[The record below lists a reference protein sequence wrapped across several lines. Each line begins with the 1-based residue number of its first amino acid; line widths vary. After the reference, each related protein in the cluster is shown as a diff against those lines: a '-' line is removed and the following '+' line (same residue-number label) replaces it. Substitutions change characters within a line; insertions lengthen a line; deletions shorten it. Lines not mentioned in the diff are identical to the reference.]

1 MKTITAITCL
11 GSVAL
16 LCSCGPKEA
25 ASEADAAATPP
36 TTNPSVQPA
45 APPKPAPA
53 RTASDEEQSYVYVQ
67 METSLGDILLKLD
80 RTRAPIS
87 VANFLSY
94 ADRGFYDG
102 TIFHRVI
109 RGFMIHGGGFTPD
122 LKKKPTGPPIANESQ
137 NGLKNARGTIAMAR
151 RNDPDSA
158 TSQFFIN
165 VVDTPDLDKPI
176 SGGPGY
182 AVFGEVI
189 EGMGVVDAIRVV
201 PTGQKGGHRN
211 APIREVV
218 IERVRAIS
226 PQDAEGLVEGS

>member
-53 RTASDEEQSYVYVQ
+53 RTASEQEQPYVYVQ

-109 RGFMIHGGGFTPD
+109 RGFMIQGGGFTPD
-122 LKKKPTGPPIANESQ
+122 LKKKPTDRPIANESQ
-137 NGLKNARGTIAMAR
+137 NGLKNTRGTIAMAR
-151 RNDPDSA
+151 LNNPDSA

-165 VVDTPDLDKPI
+165 VVDNPGLDKPR

-182 AVFGEVI
+182 AVFGEVV

-201 PTGQKGGHRN
+201 PTGQKRGHGD

-226 PQDAEGLVEGS
+226 PQEAEGLVEGS